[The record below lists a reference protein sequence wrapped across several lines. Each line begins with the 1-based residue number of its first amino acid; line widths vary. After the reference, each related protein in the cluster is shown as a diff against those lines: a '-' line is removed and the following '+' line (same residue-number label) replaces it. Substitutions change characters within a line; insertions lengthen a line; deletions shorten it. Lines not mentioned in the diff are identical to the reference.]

1 MSPSARAGSC
11 RRCLG
16 NARKIWLWHS
26 VALFYLLYCSK
37 NIWPLLK
44 RARLD
49 AYITACSRNSTC
61 WLAQFLQL
69 KVFLSAQQPV
79 PSHGVLQG
87 RQSAAPELWD
97 ESSWEGFLMLSAGEQ
112 SRKPVKS
119 LRSLHANQKPWLVSG
134 GMNQALDW
142 SMCITYTSHPYPS
155 CSTSRRH
162 PAPERW
168 IQLTT
173 CFQTAQIQSAQ
184 TFTCLGIL
192 YLQQSSCSWF
202 LVYCISRNPQ
212 TTVRNFFSPF
222 PQHST
227 CMGKEVLGYPR
238 HCCLH

>member
-1 MSPSARAGSC
+1 MLGTHCFKTGLSPMAVGLCAGAEPAAQCARGHPLHLLLTKAFNCMSPSARAGSC

-69 KVFLSAQQPV
+69 KVFLSAQQLV
-79 PSHGVLQG
+79 TGHGVLLG

-112 SRKPVKS
+112 SRKPLKS
-119 LRSLHANQKPWLVSG
+119 
-134 GMNQALDW
+134 
-142 SMCITYTSHPYPS
+142 
-155 CSTSRRH
+155 
-162 PAPERW
+162 
-168 IQLTT
+168 
-173 CFQTAQIQSAQ
+173 
-184 TFTCLGIL
+184 
-192 YLQQSSCSWF
+192 
-202 LVYCISRNPQ
+202 
-212 TTVRNFFSPF
+212 
-222 PQHST
+222 
-227 CMGKEVLGYPR
+227 
-238 HCCLH
+238 